1 MPLALEHI
9 RILDLSRLAPG
20 PYCTMILGD
29 LGANIIK
36 IEDTNPAYAPPRDE
50 KTAAYNAHDRNKRG
64 LTLNLRLDSARQV
77 FYKLA
82 ERADVVVEGF
92 RPGVAKRL
100 AVDYDTI
107 SKINPKIVYCS
118 ISGFGQDGPYRLMAG
133 HDPNYISIAGAM
145 GVIGTA
151 DGPPVA
157 PLNLLADYAG
167 GGMQGAI
174 GILAA
179 LAAREQTGKGQY
191 VDISMMDGVMSLLA
205 SETSA
210 YFMTGNPPRR
220 GKTMLT
226 GAVPYF
232 YNYET
237 KDGKY
242 IALGCAEPYFWE
254 AVCRALGR
262 EDYVTHQN
270 TEGAKREEIFRT
282 FKDIFH
288 TKTRDEWWE
297 ILKQI
302 DSCATPVYDYEEVF
316 DDPQVRQR
324 QMMIEV
330 QHPTLGKVKQVG
342 IGIKLSD
349 TPGAVRSTAP
359 LLGQHTEEVLKEAGY
374 TSQQIAALRQEGAI
388 L

>member
-9 RILDLSRLAPG
+9 KIVDLSRLAPG

-29 LGANIIK
+29 LGANVIK
-36 IEDTNPAYAPPRDE
+36 IEDTDPKFARPRDE
-50 KTAAYNAHDRNKRG
+50 KTAAYNAHDRNKRSI
-64 LTLNLRLDSARQV
+64 TLNLRLDSARQV
-77 FYKLA
+77 FYKLV
-82 ERADVVVEGF
+82 ENADVVVEGF
-92 RPGVAKRL
+92 RPGVVDRL
-100 AVDYDTI
+100 KVDYATV
-107 SKINPKIVYCS
+107 SKINPRIVYCS
-118 ISGFGQDGPYRLMAG
+118 ITGYGQDGPYRLMAG

-145 GVIGTA
+145 GIIGTA

-167 GGMQGAI
+167 GGMQGAM

-179 LAAREQTGKGQY
+179 LVAREQTGKGQH

-210 YFMTGNPPRR
+210 YFRTGVPPRR
-220 GKTMLT
+220 GKTTLT

-242 IALGCAEPYFWE
+242 MSLGCSEPYFWE
-254 AVCRALGR
+254 AVCRAIGR
-262 EDYVTHQN
+262 EDFVPLQQDA
-270 TEGAKREEIFRT
+270 AKRPEIFQA

-288 TKTRDEWWE
+288 TKTRDEWWD
-297 ILKQI
+297 ILKVI
-302 DSCATPVYDYEEVF
+302 DSCAVPVYDFEEAF
-316 DDPQVRQR
+316 EDPQVKHRK
-324 QMMIEV
+324 MVIEV
-330 QHPTLGKVKQVG
+330 DHPTLGKVKQVG
-342 IGIKLSD
+342 IGVKLSD
-349 TPGAVRSTAP
+349 TPGKVRSTAP
-359 LLGQHTEEVLKEAGY
+359 LLGQHNEEVLKEIGY
-374 TSQQIAALRQEGAI
+374 TADQIKALRAEGAI